1 MSVELTITIIYYFD
15 KMASRKNETNE
26 MIWPVVV
33 VFFNT
38 MCYHQLESYCAISK
52 CHWNGAK
59 KWEWNNVTAQRKKMK
74 KDSLSGNELLKA
86 PPSPPL
92 PPPLLAFC
100 YRSNKWIYWSVHAT
114 QTLYSVEHAFNYY
127 IANVILHMATT
138 AAAAALAGISIKA
151 RRNFSFF
158 STIFFIFAMQQELLF
173 IVSIVLLNIATQT
186 ILPFCRCFFL
196 SFLVQFQSINWLN
209 QTYIH
214 R

>member
-1 MSVELTITIIYYFD
+1 MKQMKWFGRCRCFLD
-15 KMASRKNETNE
+15 
-26 MIWPVVV
+26 
-33 VFFNT
+33 T

-86 PPSPPL
+86 PPSLPLL
-92 PPPLLAFC
+92 PPSFAFC
-100 YRSNKWIYWSVHAT
+100 YRSNKWIYWSVHVT

-138 AAAAALAGISIKA
+138 TAAKAVQAGISIKA

-158 STIFFIFAMQQELLF
+158 STIFSFLQCNKNYFSLSQSSCWTLQLRQFFRFVDAF
-173 IVSIVLLNIATQT
+173 
-186 ILPFCRCFFL
+186 FFL
-196 SFLVQFQSINWLN
+196 FSFKFSQSIDWIRH
-209 QTYIH
+209 IH

>member
-1 MSVELTITIIYYFD
+1 MKQMKWFGRCRCFLD
-15 KMASRKNETNE
+15 
-26 MIWPVVV
+26 
-33 VFFNT
+33 T

-86 PPSPPL
+86 PPSLPLL
-92 PPPLLAFC
+92 PPSFAFC
-100 YRSNKWIYWSVHAT
+100 YRSNKWIYWSVHVT

-138 AAAAALAGISIKA
+138 AAAAAQAGISIKA

-158 STIFFIFAMQQELLF
+158 STIFFSCNATRTTFHCLNRLVEHCN
-173 IVSIVLLNIATQT
+173 SDNSSVLSM
-186 ILPFCRCFFL
+186 FFFFL
-196 SFLVQFQSINWLN
+196 FSFNFSQSIDWIRH
-209 QTYIH
+209 IH